1 MLTRKEKREQEKDI
15 NYFFEL
21 EKVRKHLFKNLDNK
35 LNEIN
40 DPRHQSYVT
49 YNSDILLMM
58 TIFKNA
64 FDLKSMRSMTDQF
77 NKDECIHNFQKLL
90 GCNELKELPHY
101 DTIND
106 FLSRLKPRSEEH
118 TSELK
123 SRGQLVCSLLL

>member
-21 EKVRKHLFKNLDNK
+21 EKVRKHLLKNLDNK

-49 YNSDILLMM
+49 YNSNILLMM

-64 FDLKSMRSMTDQF
+64 FDLKSMRSMTDKF
-77 NKDECIHNFQKLL
+77 KKDECIHNFQKLL
-90 GCNELKELPHY
+90 GCNE
-101 DTIND
+101 
-106 FLSRLKPRSEEH
+106 RSEEH
-118 TSELK
+118 TSEL
-123 SRGQLVCSLLL
+123 QLRFDIVCIILLEK